1 LFIRK
6 FSDFHKV
13 SHHQSMWHI
22 VISRPMLY
30 VRHSGT
36 PTHEG
41 KATILQSRTSPS
53 SYLLHCA
60 RMVSLQATAN
70 TPPSITRNT
79 NFQQPPG
86 QSARKR
92 SNPVK
97 EEAEAHWARII
108 PCRGKYPRSTRL
120 GNLVL
125 RFSTASSILL
135 AHWIKRPTW
144 LLRMLAPLVRLRLRL
159 QILPTCQLPVWCR
172 RLRHPL
178 LRTPLPALLQIPHL
192 RLLHHLPLLIP
203 SSQLR
208 LKFPQMNNHRQIHNC
223 QLMLKFPQV
232 NNHRQIHN
240 CQLMLKFP
248 QIHNHRQI
256 HNRQLMPKYLQIH
269 NQQLSLYS

>member
-1 LFIRK
+1 
-6 FSDFHKV
+6 
-13 SHHQSMWHI
+13 MWHI

-70 TPPSITRNT
+70 TPPSITPNT

-86 QSARKR
+86 QSAPKR

-108 PCRGKYPRSTRL
+108 PCRGKYPWSTRL

-125 RFSTASSILL
+125 RFSMASSILL
-135 AHWIKRPTW
+135 AYCIKQPTW

-192 RLLHHLPLLIP
+192 RLLRLLHHLPLLIP

-208 LKFPQMNNHRQIHNC
+208 LKFPQI
-223 QLMLKFPQV
+223 

-256 HNRQLMPKYLQIH
+256 HNRQLMPKYRH